1 MAYQLVNLAT
11 FWAQVG
17 FKPTYAINCT
27 WGTGK
32 TVQKKITQ
40 IITYSSLGPCIFWHF
55 LQPLCTKPSRSLL
68 FFWPGCGRLILSLSR
83 RKESWPYCS
92 LNLSLNLRYLDRT
105 MIEALHTTM
114 ELIAGAR
121 VEIVVF
127 LLAAC
132 THYVLFTLRVPL
144 RQDWCVGFSGYG
156 KVVD

>member
-11 FWAQVG
+11 SFG
-17 FKPTYAINCT
+17 LKLDSNRPTRLTVLGGLVRQSQAKSRKLLLT
-27 WGTGK
+27 RHLVRAFSGTF
-32 TVQKKITQ
+32 
-40 IITYSSLGPCIFWHF
+40 CN
-55 LQPLCTKPSRSLL
+55 L
-68 FFWPGCGRLILSLSR
+68 FAPNLVAVFYFFEQDAEFNSFTLTPE
-83 RKESWPYCS
+83 RKLPYCS

-144 RQDWCVGFSGYG
+144 RQD
-156 KVVD
+156 